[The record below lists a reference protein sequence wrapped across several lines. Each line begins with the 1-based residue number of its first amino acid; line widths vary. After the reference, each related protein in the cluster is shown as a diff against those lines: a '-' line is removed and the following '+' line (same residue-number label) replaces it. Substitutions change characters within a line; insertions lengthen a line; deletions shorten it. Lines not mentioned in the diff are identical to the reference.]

1 MIEQHLK
8 NPGKRNSLLSVV
20 RGWGCPDEATL
31 AAFADGQLEDTG
43 GVEEHLAECHR
54 CRQQVSFLVHGSGLA
69 RDANVPP
76 TLLARAEA
84 LGSTEASSAVSP
96 AWRWATAAAVTAC
109 LVLAISLRV
118 RESRLDVILTPP
130 TPPSVD
136 SSPTA
141 DTPGPSQPDANYAE
155 GQRNLRSAESRQLLP
170 NMLQPREGAEVS
182 GKLRIQWQPVK
193 GSLFYEIRV
202 TTAAGDPV
210 WQSDR
215 VSTTVSQLPPAI
227 QLIPGEKYFAWVVAY
242 FPEGKT
248 IRSRAVAFTVRD

>member
-1 MIEQHLK
+1 
-8 NPGKRNSLLSVV
+8 
-20 RGWGCPDEATL
+20 
-31 AAFADGQLEDTG
+31 
-43 GVEEHLAECHR
+43 
-54 CRQQVSFLVHGSGLA
+54 
-69 RDANVPP
+69 
-76 TLLARAEA
+76 
-84 LGSTEASSAVSP
+84 
-96 AWRWATAAAVTAC
+96 
-109 LVLAISLRV
+109 
-118 RESRLDVILTPP
+118 
-130 TPPSVD
+130 
-136 SSPTA
+136 
-141 DTPGPSQPDANYAE
+141 
-155 GQRNLRSAESRQLLP
+155 
-170 NMLQPREGAEVS
+170 MLQPREGAEVS